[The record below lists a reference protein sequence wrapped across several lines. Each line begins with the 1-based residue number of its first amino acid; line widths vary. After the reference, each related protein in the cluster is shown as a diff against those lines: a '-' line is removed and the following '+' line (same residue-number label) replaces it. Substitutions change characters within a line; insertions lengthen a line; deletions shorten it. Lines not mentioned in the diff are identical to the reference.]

1 MSEDYSSMNKAQL
14 ISMIHF
20 LEKRDEE
27 HKQENQ
33 ELKELIKEL
42 QETHNQKVKSQAGL
56 LDSIDRLTKQV
67 ADLTEDNRKLQQQID
82 ELLKQIYVGRKGCF

>member
-1 MSEDYSSMNKAQL
+1 MELEYALISQAQL

-27 HKQENQ
+27 QKQENL

-42 QETHNQKVKSQAGL
+42 QETHNLKVKSQADL
-56 LDSIDRLTKQV
+56 LASIDRLSKQV
-67 ADLTEDNRKLQQQID
+67 SSLTEDNRTLQQRID
-82 ELLKQIYVGRKGCF
+82 ELLKQI

>member
-1 MSEDYSSMNKAQL
+1 MIEDYASIDKAQL

-27 HKQENQ
+27 SKKENDN
-33 ELKELIKEL
+33 LKELIKEL
-42 QETHNQKVKSQAGL
+42 QETHNLKVKSQTEL

-67 ADLTEDNRKLQQQID
+67 ADLTEDNKKLQHQ
-82 ELLKQIYVGRKGCF
+82 L

>member
-1 MSEDYSSMNKAQL
+1 MSEDFGSIDKSQL

-27 HKQENQ
+27 QTQENL

-42 QETHNQKVKSQAGL
+42 QETHNQKVKSQADL
-56 LDSIDRLTKQV
+56 LSSIDRLTKQV
-67 ADLTEDNRKLQQQID
+67 ECLTADNKKLQQQID
-82 ELLKQIYVGRKGCF
+82 KLLKQI

>member
-1 MSEDYSSMNKAQL
+1 MSEDYTSIDKAQL

-27 HKQENQ
+27 QKQENL

-42 QETHNQKVKSQAGL
+42 QETHHQKMKSQADL
-56 LDSIDRLTKQV
+56 LASIDRLTKQL
-67 ADLTEDNRKLQQQID
+67 ADLTKDKKKLQQTID
-82 ELLKQIYVGRKGCF
+82 ELLKKNKAIK